1 MPRANY
7 TTTESFF
14 KLFRLFMRTSQ
25 NGKRLKKDGSKI
37 RTSTIDTY
45 IYTYKVLEK
54 FCAEKKFDLRFI
66 IINKGRSREFEAA
79 KKYWK
84 KFYHEFT
91 EYMYKDCDYYDNY
104 VGSVIKSVRT
114 FFNFVS
120 EEKNI
125 AIGNFHKSFYI
136 PKEEIPIIALSPEQL
151 NYLIFNKELN
161 QTLPENLHRVRDMFV
176 FGCTVCLRVSDLLA
190 IKKQNIVLQDSSYY
204 LRVYSQKTSTFT
216 SIKLPEYAMEIVR
229 KYDARRTNLFPEI
242 SKDRFNVLLKDMG
255 KYLKYDEPI
264 IKTRSKRGV
273 EQIIYKSREA
283 KRHYTLADVITTHTM
298 RRTGITTML
307 RLGMPDYLVRK
318 VSGHAANS
326 KEFFRYVQMAQKH
339 LDEKTD
345 EMFERLE
352 KNYQ

>member
-1 MPRANY
+1 MPRADY
-7 TTTESFF
+7 TTKESFF
-14 KLFRLFMRTSQ
+14 RLFRLFMRASQ
-25 NGKRLKKDGSKI
+25 NGRRLKKDGSRI
-37 RTSTIDTY
+37 RNSTIDTY
-45 IYTYKVLEK
+45 IYTYKILEK
-54 FCAEKKFDLRFI
+54 FTEEKKFDLRFI

-84 KFYHEFT
+84 KFYYEFT

-114 FFNFVS
+114 FFNFVK

-125 AIGNFHKSFYI
+125 EIGNFYKSFYV

-161 QTLPENLHRVRDMFV
+161 SNLPENLVRTKDMFV

-190 IKKQNIVLQDSSYY
+190 IRRQDITLQDGAYY
-204 LRVYSQKTSTFT
+204 LRIYSQKTGTFT
-216 SIKLPEYAMEIVR
+216 SIKLPEYAMDIVR
-229 KYDARRTNLFPEI
+229 KYDARRTFLFPEI
-242 SKDRFNVLLKDMG
+242 SKDRFNVLLKELG
-255 KYLKYDEPI
+255 KQLNYSEPI
-264 IKTRSKRGV
+264 IKTRSKRGA
-273 EQIIYKSREA
+273 EQVVYKNKAARQ
-283 KRHYTLADVITTHTM
+283 HHTLSDVITTHTM

-345 EMFERLE
+345 EVFERLE
-352 KNYQ
+352 KSY